1 MNVTGAPLQ
10 SFLEGKKQYVV
21 PLFQRSYTWKKDRW
35 SDLWEDLMGLYH
47 SAESREHFIGSIVT
61 LPLETNPAGVLKS
74 LLIDG
79 QQRITTLLL
88 LLSAIRDL
96 SKRTKEAQ
104 NLAQDIDESYLS
116 NKFVSN
122 EEDRYKVLPTA
133 LDRDEFASAMRG
145 EPLTNAHRIHQ
156 CKSWFL
162 ETLLRGDE
170 EGKPFDLSKFRNQIV
185 SRLAL
190 VSISLAR
197 DENPYLIFETLN
209 ARGTPLT
216 QGDLIRNFVF
226 MNIKDEKQQRNAY
239 NGTWLPMEMELGDG
253 LTNFLRH
260 FLLMEGGEIRSREVY
275 VTTKERYSGKTS
287 EEFVQL
293 IDKLSTHAG
302 YYEKL
307 LDPSKESEQSLSA
320 RLERLRDWDVTTAY
334 PLLLRL
340 YELHSKGEMTT
351 GEFVKALSF
360 IESYLVRRI
369 VLNYSGRSLNRYFP
383 AISKSMDKH
392 NVLGSLAE
400 GLRNYGWPE
409 DAAFIQGLKTNQL
422 YFGAGVRN
430 ILFRLEE
437 SYLHKEPAVLDNV
450 SVEHI
455 MPQTLND
462 DWIKELGDSHE
473 EIHPTWLHTLGNLTL
488 SAYNPELSNKSFAQ
502 KRETYIASN
511 LELNKYVSKFD
522 KWNQESIQQRA
533 QLLADRALIVW
544 PRPD

>member
-21 PLFQRSYTWKKDRW
+21 PLFQRSYTWKKERW
-35 SDLWEDLMGLYH
+35 SDLWEDLMGLYY
-47 SAESREHFIGSIVT
+47 SPESREHFIGSIVT

-96 SKRTKEAQ
+96 AKQTESVQ
-104 NLAQDIDESYLS
+104 NLAQDIDESYLN

-122 EEDRYKVLPTA
+122 EEDRYKALPTE

-156 CKSWFL
+156 CKRWFL
-162 ETLLRGDE
+162 ETLLKGDE
-170 EGKPFDLSKFRNQIV
+170 EGKAFDLPRLRNQVV

-190 VSISLAR
+190 VSISLAK

-226 MNIKDEKQQRNAY
+226 MNIKDEKQQQNVY
-239 NGTWLPMEMELGDG
+239 KGTWLPMEMELGDG

-287 EEFVQL
+287 EQFVQL
-293 IDKLSTHAG
+293 IDQLSTHAS

-307 LDPSKESEQSLSA
+307 LDPSKEGEVSLNS

-340 YELHSKGEMTT
+340 YEYHATGELTT
-351 GEFVKALSF
+351 GDFVKALSL
-360 IESYLVRRI
+360 IESYLVRRV

-383 AISKSMDKH
+383 AISKSIDKH
-392 NVLGSLAE
+392 NVLGSMSE
-400 GLRNYGWPE
+400 GLKAYGWPE
-409 DAAFIQGLKTNQL
+409 DGVFGQALRTNPL
-422 YFGAGVRN
+422 YFGSGVRN

-437 SYLHKEPAVLDNV
+437 SYHHKEPANLDNV

-462 DWIKELGDSHE
+462 DWMKELGDSYD
-473 EIHPTWLHTLGNLTL
+473 EIHQTWLHTLGNLTL
-488 SAYNPELSNKSFAQ
+488 SAYNPELSNKSFAE
-502 KRETYIASN
+502 KKETYNASN
-511 LELNKYVSKFD
+511 LELNKYVSKFN
-522 KWNQESIQQRA
+522 KWNQDSIQQRA
-533 QLLADRALIVW
+533 QVLADRAVNVW